1 MGFWEKCMLNK
12 MKNEGYVD
20 KKNLN
25 GKEEKL

>member
-12 MKNEGYVD
+12 MENEGYVD